1 MTMQEYA
8 IEKGKNLEGTQPY
21 LYRYCESTHNFMYN
35 FLTSND
41 LLFNSNDN
49 RKILCIG
56 YYFNRFDKKLSVF
69 IDRLIDYKG
78 IDNTDSEI
86 SNYLTNMLKSNLL
99 KIKETLLKEYNPIE
113 NYNSVEKE
121 NVSQKFTNS
130 DFNYGFQNNDNPKN
144 VSKSINEGLFDDN
157 KRVVE
162 KSGNIG
168 TTKTQE
174 MMNDEIKLRI
184 SNYYYDI
191 LFKEV
196 DKLIFSK
203 IY

>member
-1 MTMQEYA
+1 MTMEEYA
-8 IEKGKNLEGTQPY
+8 IEKGKNLVGNQPY
-21 LYRYCESTHNFMYN
+21 IYRYCESAHNFMN
-35 FLTSND
+35 KFLTNG
-41 LLFNSNDN
+41 LLFNVNDDI
-49 RKILCIG
+49 RILCIG

-78 IDNTDSEI
+78 IDDTDNKI
-86 SNYLTNMLKSNLL
+86 TDYLVNMLKSNLL
-99 KIKETLLKEYNPIE
+99 KIKDTLLKEYNPID
-113 NYNSVEKE
+113 NYNSIEKE
-121 NVSQKFTNS
+121 NVSQKITNS
-130 DFNYGFQNNDNPKN
+130 DFNYGFQNINNPKN
-144 VSKSINEGLFDDN
+144 ISKTINEGLFDDN

-168 TTKTQE
+168 LTKTQD
-174 MMNDEIKLRI
+174 MINDEVNLRI
-184 SNYYYDI
+184 SKYYYDI